1 MDKLSVVILMDV
13 SWVNIEFEIYKEK
26 MYDRDTDPSI
36 ERIVIGSDTIK
47 INYNQMSKKKENYT
61 RVILIDN
68 LLGYEYPVVR
78 GEGI

>member
-1 MDKLSVVILMDV
+1 
-13 SWVNIEFEIYKEK
+13 
-26 MYDRDTDPSI
+26 
-36 ERIVIGSDTIK
+36 
-47 INYNQMSKKKENYT
+47 MSEKKENYT